1 MLVKGVTGGLCNRRY
16 PPEMHIKLKSREISF
31 AHNIRVIQSF
41 GNLSQST
48 TVILSKMRFGR
59 ISYIAQFMMTSSNGN
74 TFRVTGLCAG
84 NSPGTGEFSAQR
96 LVTWGFDVFFDL
108 HPNKRLSKQ
117 SWDWWFETPSRP
129 LWRLSNNVPCVICI
143 QASYFQIWPIKIE
156 IQIAGLIHTED
167 AELTAPCEEHEK
179 RIFYS
184 PKNVLKQ
191 NPSVYDAQLHW

>member
-1 MLVKGVTGGLCNRRY
+1 MLVKGATGGLCNRRY

-59 ISYIAQFMMTSSNGN
+59 ISYIAQFMLTSSNGN

-96 LVTWGFDVFFDL
+96 LVTRGFDVFFDL

-156 IQIAGLIHTED
+156 IQIAGLIQKM
-167 AELTAPCEEHEK
+167 LSWQPLV
-179 RIFYS
+179 RNM
-184 PKNVLKQ
+184 KNAYFIHRKM
-191 NPSVYDAQLHW
+191 Y